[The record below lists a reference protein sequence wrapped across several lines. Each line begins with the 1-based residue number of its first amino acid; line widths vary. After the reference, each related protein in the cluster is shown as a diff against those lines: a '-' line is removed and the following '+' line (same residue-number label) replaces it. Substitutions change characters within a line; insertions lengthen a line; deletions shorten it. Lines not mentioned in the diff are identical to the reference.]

1 MFVLIGTI
9 IAQNL
14 PTNKHKGQYLMEH
27 FPIVLAVCRTALK
40 NPTDALKRHI
50 KRLSKELE
58 QQGDEEQASALKKLL
73 LGVEQNGKLEP
84 SRVIL
89 SRNVLSGEMMSPNI
103 QAPVDRETGASLASV
118 SLPSE
123 DMNIAPPIL
132 NKSLQDAIDT
142 LIEEWTHL
150 EQLKEANIRPPLNC
164 LVFGAPGTGKTK
176 LAHVLAARLSL
187 PLVTAKLD
195 GLISSFLGTTARNIA
210 ALFEFANRYQC
221 ILLLDEF
228 DAVAKIRDDPH
239 EVGEIKRVVNSLL
252 QCLDDRSSI
261 GFTIAITN
269 HEQLLDSAIWRRFDA
284 RIFVPK
290 PDSLSRKK
298 IINNYLSELSVSN
311 IDRNF
316 LAWLTDEYSGAE
328 IESLCNALKRHI
340 ILKKQINFSIID
352 ALKLNVQLSADHVN
366 SSRRKMFLSDQEA
379 LARTLIDDNDI
390 KFKQDELAVLFHKD
404 QSTISRWL
412 KRSKGFSEISHA

>member
-1 MFVLIGTI
+1 
-9 IAQNL
+9 
-14 PTNKHKGQYLMEH
+14 MEN
-27 FPIVLAVCRTALK
+27 FPIVLAVCRTALQ
-40 NPTDALKRHI
+40 NPTDVLKRHI
-50 KRLSKELE
+50 KRLIKDLDK
-58 QQGDEEQASALKKLL
+58 QGDSDQAVSLKKLL
-73 LGVEQNGKLEP
+73 SGVEQSGKLEP

-89 SRNVLSGEMMSPNI
+89 SRQALKGEVMSPNI
-103 QAPVDRETGASLASV
+103 RTPVDKETGAPLASI
-118 SLPSE
+118 LFPSTE
-123 DMNIAPPIL
+123 LDIDAPIL
-132 NKSLQDAIDT
+132 NQSLQDAINT
-142 LIEEWTHL
+142 LIEEWIHVERL
-150 EQLKEANIRPPLNC
+150 QKAGIRPPLNC

-176 LAHVLAARLSL
+176 LAHVLASKLSL
-187 PLVTAKLD
+187 PLVVAKLD

-210 ALFEFANRYQC
+210 TLFEFTNRYQC

-290 PDSLSRKK
+290 PDAPSRRM
-298 IINNYLSELSVSN
+298 IINNYLSGLSVS
-311 IDRNF
+311 DVERNF

-328 IESLCNALKRHI
+328 IENLSNALKRHMVMND
-340 ILKKQINFSIID
+340 KSDFSMLD
-352 ALKLNVQLSADHVN
+352 ALKLNVQLSADHVD
-366 SSRRKMFLSDQEA
+366 STRRKMFLSDQEI
-379 LARTLIDDNDI
+379 LARTLANDNDFY
-390 KFKQDELAVLFHKD
+390 FKQDELADLFHKD

-412 KRSKGFSEISHA
+412 KRSKSIPEVSHA